1 MKKMTEDNIIQIVKE
16 KTSFFSEEARLSI
29 VEISDG
35 NINYVY
41 RVSDGKK
48 SVIVKVSTEKIR
60 TSGNPLS
67 TDRSRIEMNALLD
80 EQTMA
85 KDSVPEIY
93 YRDEKA
99 CLLIMEDL
107 YNYQNLRYA
116 LMNEEQFSTLAKDMI
131 NFLSKTLTLSS
142 DLVMDSL
149 EKKEKVKSYV
159 NPMLCRITERLVFSE
174 PYDEEVNTNILTK
187 ENEQFFIQE
196 LYHDEKLK
204 LKVAQL
210 KYIFETKAQC
220 LLHGDL
226 HTGSIFVKEGSTK
239 ILDPEFAFYGP
250 AGYDIGNTIA
260 NLIFSWARCACTTK
274 NNLFLEYVEN
284 GIVEIID
291 GFKEEAK
298 NILLEKTTNRSYQN
312 ETFIHYWIDDVL
324 MDTAG
329 MCGTELIRRIVGD
342 AKVKDITSI
351 ENTEEKCLAERICV
365 LIGKT
370 LIMNKESIKA
380 GIDYRNIMLK
390 IKEEQCN
397 EIL

>member
-16 KTSFFSEEARLSI
+16 KTDFFSTEDKLSI
-29 VEISDG
+29 IEISDG

-48 SVIVKVSTEKIR
+48 SVIVKVSTDKIR

-80 EQTMA
+80 EQSMA

-93 YRDEKA
+93 YRDEQS

-107 YNYQNLRYA
+107 YHYQNLRYA
-116 LMNEEQFSTLAKDMI
+116 LMKEEQFSTLAKDMVD
-131 NFLSKTLTLSS
+131 FLSKTLTLSS

-149 EKKEKVKSYV
+149 EKKEKVKSYI
-159 NPMLCRITERLVFSE
+159 NPMLCRISERLVFSE
-174 PYDEEVNTNILTK
+174 PYDEGVNTNILTK
-187 ENEQFFIQE
+187 ENESFFIQE
-196 LYHDEKLK
+196 LYHDDQLK
-204 LKVAQL
+204 LEVAKI
-210 KYIFETKAQC
+210 KYLFQTKAQS

-260 NLIFSWARCACTTK
+260 NLIFSWARCCCTTK
-274 NNLFLEYVEN
+274 NDCFLTYVEN
-284 GIVEIID
+284 AIIEIID
-291 GFKEEAK
+291 GFTIEAK
-298 NILLEKTTNRSYQN
+298 RLLLEKTVNRSYQN
-312 ETFIHYWIDDVL
+312 NAFIDDWINDVL
-324 MDTAG
+324 KDTAG

-351 ENTEEKCLAERICV
+351 EKIEERCQAERICV
-365 LIGKT
+365 LIGKE
-370 LIMNKESIKA
+370 LILHREEVNTGKM
-380 GIDYRNIMLK
+380 YQNIMLK
-390 IKEEQCN
+390 IKEEQSCAG
-397 EIL
+397 L

>member
-16 KTSFFSEEARLSI
+16 KTDFFLEKDELSI

-41 RVSDGKK
+41 RVSNEKK

-80 EQTMA
+80 EQSMA

-116 LMNEEQFSTLAKDMI
+116 LMREEQFSTLAKDMVD
-131 NFLSKTLTLSS
+131 FLSKTLTLSS
-142 DLVMDSL
+142 DLVVDPI
-149 EKKEKVKSYV
+149 EKKEKVKSYI
-159 NPMLCRITERLVFSE
+159 NPMLCRISERLVFTE
-174 PYDEEVNTNILTK
+174 PYDEEENTNVLTK

-196 LYHDEKLK
+196 LYHDESLK
-204 LKVAQL
+204 LEVAKL
-210 KYIFETKAQC
+210 KYIFQTKAQS

-226 HTGSIFVKEGSTK
+226 HTGSIFVKDGTTK

-260 NLIFSWARCACTTK
+260 NLIFSWARCCCTTK
-274 NNLFLEYVEN
+274 NNQFLSYLEN
-284 GIVEIID
+284 VIVEVID
-291 GFKEEAK
+291 GFTIEAK
-298 NILLEKTTNRSYQN
+298 RLLLEKTTNRSYQN
-312 ETFIHYWIDDVL
+312 NAFINAWISDVL

-342 AKVKDITSI
+342 AKVKDITSMEKI
-351 ENTEEKCLAERICV
+351 EERCLAERICV
-365 LIGKT
+365 LLGKA
-370 LIMNKESIKA
+370 LIMGRNKVKTGE
-380 GIDYRNIMLK
+380 DYRNIMLK
-390 IKEEQCN
+390 IKEEQSCGG
-397 EIL
+397 L